1 MINILILVVFIGIF
15 KVFVLIGFGYYTF
28 RHSDKPDC
36 YAPEDSTKPT
46 SKRIDETDTNV
57 TREFNLVFQFGFW
70 LCIIQAFLFF
80 PSLKSSTVQKML
92 CILIVPDVALFV
104 FLNVVVF

>member
-80 PSLKSSTVQKML
+80 PSLKSSTV
-92 CILIVPDVALFV
+92 
-104 FLNVVVF
+104 